1 MPVCRS
7 SDNSQANSEEHAYS
21 GSNTSNET
29 VEVKY
34 LRQSCSSIVVA
45 TVIADM
51 QEPYNSCSSALVYDS
66 VAYLQAAIAL
76 YSTPLISALSVDYAL
91 VAPSISQQ

>member
-7 SDNSQANSEEHAYS
+7 SDNSQGYSEEHACS

-29 VEVKY
+29 VEVNY
-34 LRQSCSSIVVA
+34 LRQNCSSIVVA

-51 QEPYNSCSSALVYDS
+51 KEQKNLCNSALVYHE
-66 VAYLQAAIAL
+66 VAYHAAARASH
-76 YSTPLISALSVDYAL
+76 STLLVSALLVDHAI
-91 VAPSISQQ
+91 VAPLSLQQ

>member
-1 MPVCRS
+1 MPVRRS
-7 SDNSQANSEEHAYS
+7 SDNLQGYSEEHACS

-29 VEVKY
+29 VEVNY

-51 QEPYNSCSSALVYDS
+51 QEP
-66 VAYLQAAIAL
+66 
-76 YSTPLISALSVDYAL
+76 
-91 VAPSISQQ
+91 